1 MNVEIIPTIFSTNKK
16 EFDLRFEKLVPIS
29 KRIQIDVMDGKF
41 VKTKSFQPKDLPDL
55 RKYKNSFE
63 AHLMVKDPTKLFIV
77 LKKKGFKKII
87 VHYESLKSD
96 EKVAETIK
104 ILQHMNMDPVL
115 AINPETKIEKIIP
128 FLKKI
133 KIIQLMGIKPG
144 KEGQTLLTQTYKR
157 ISRLK
162 KIKSSL
168 KIQIDG
174 GVNETTAKKLV
185 KSGANILTTGSF
197 VMKSEDPEKAIKLLQ
212 SA

>member
-1 MNVEIIPTIFSTNKK
+1 
-16 EFDLRFEKLVPIS
+16 
-29 KRIQIDVMDGKF
+29 MDGKF

-63 AHLMVKDPTKLFIV
+63 AHLMVKDPVKLFV
-77 LKKKGFKKII
+77 TLKKKGFKKI
-87 VHYESLKSD
+87 VFHYEALKSD
-96 EKVAETIK
+96 EKVEETIN
-104 ILQHMNMDPVL
+104 ILQYMNMDPVL

-133 KIIQLMGIKPG
+133 KTIQIMGIKPG
-144 KEGQTLLTQTYKR
+144 KEGQTLLSQTYKR
-157 ISRLK
+157 ITDLK
-162 KIKSSL
+162 KIKPSL

-197 VMKSEDPEKAIKLLQ
+197 VITSKDPKKAIKILQ
-212 SA
+212 NA